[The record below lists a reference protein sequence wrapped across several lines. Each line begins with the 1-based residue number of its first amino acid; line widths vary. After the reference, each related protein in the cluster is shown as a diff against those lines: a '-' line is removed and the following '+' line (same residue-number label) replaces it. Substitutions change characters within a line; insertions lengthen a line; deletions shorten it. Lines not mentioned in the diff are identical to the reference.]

1 MIDSYIT
8 QLGLPQK
15 CYKTTTTYIFHK
27 KCGWW
32 GKKILDKV
40 SRRASQLKWINLG
53 MTSFT
58 NDDQS
63 CFGYI
68 EKYVHKNVI
77 LTLSEVYAKAVTNSQ
92 FLISLY
98 VEQI

>member
-15 CYKTTTTYIFHK
+15 CYKTPTTYIFYK

-40 SRRASQLKWINLG
+40 SRRASQLKWTNLG
-53 MTSFT
+53 MSSFT
-58 NDDQS
+58 NDDQN

-68 EKYVHKNVI
+68 EKYVYKNVI
-77 LTLSEVYAKAVTNSQ
+77 LTLSEVYAKTVTNSQ